1 LLRGIHPLLHPDLL
15 HALASMGHGDT
26 IAIVDSNFPAASTAR
41 GLVVDSPL
49 VIGVDAIAAVQAI
62 LTVLPI
68 DSFTSELPPVL
79 AMQVVGN
86 PDEIPPV
93 VQLAA
98 PLFQAKGFGI
108 TSIERFAFY
117 AAANRA
123 FAVVLTTETRLYG
136 NFIIRKGVVSEV
148 DTTSTSGL

>member
-1 LLRGIHPLLHPDLL
+1 MLRGIHPLLHPDLL
-15 HALASMGHGDT
+15 HVLASMGHGDT

-49 VIGVDAIAAVQAI
+49 VMGVDAIAAVQAI

-68 DSFTSELPPVL
+68 DTFTPEVPPVL
-79 AMQVVGN
+79 AMQVVGK

-93 VQLAA
+93 VRLAA
-98 PLFQAKGFGI
+98 PLFQAEGAAI

-117 AAANRA
+117 AAANSA

-136 NFIIRKGVVSEV
+136 NFIIRKGVVSG
-148 DTTSTSGL
+148 T